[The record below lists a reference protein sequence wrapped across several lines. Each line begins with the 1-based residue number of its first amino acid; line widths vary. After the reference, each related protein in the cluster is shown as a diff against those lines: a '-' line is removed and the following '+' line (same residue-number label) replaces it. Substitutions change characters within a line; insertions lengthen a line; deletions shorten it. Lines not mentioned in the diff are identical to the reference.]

1 RRRHTRFSRDWS
13 SDVCSSDL
21 IHPLL
26 SLSPAPGIASL
37 AKDFTHGHP
46 LADLH
51 LWFGTKVPVRRVD
64 PERQTRVVRTVL
76 DYNFNSTL
84 GSVRVGDFGHHRSRC
99 GSNDRLTPWCRHV
112 DSAVIGFATT
122 LARVGNGPVL

>member
-84 GSVRVGDFGHHRSRC
+84 RSEERRVGKECRSRSGRC
-99 GSNDRLTPWCRHV
+99 DE
-112 DSAVIGFATT
+112 
-122 LARVGNGPVL
+122 